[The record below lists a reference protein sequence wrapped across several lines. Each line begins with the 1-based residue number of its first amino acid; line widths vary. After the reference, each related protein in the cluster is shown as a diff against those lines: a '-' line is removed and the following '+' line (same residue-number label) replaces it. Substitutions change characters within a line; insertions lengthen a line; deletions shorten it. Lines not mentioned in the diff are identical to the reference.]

1 MLRSLLRLLLWAL
14 LRLRPLVSRLR
25 YAADALSPEKAIA
38 RNRGELQ
45 AETGKDFIPYTFQVP
60 VSLVIAKVGK
70 DLALQD
76 LVALDEEESRPH
88 EIARRFWE
96 GWRRY
101 KRPRLVSFN
110 GRGFD
115 IPLLELCAFRYGIQ
129 IPDWFAE
136 EARNFDQPSYRYNT
150 QAHFDLHE
158 WLTNSGASRFAGG
171 LSLAATTRSPLRN
184 PACSAGLLEK
194 TRATM
199 GVTAGMIWIWR
210 RFFRPHPLRGWTSG
224 STSTTRSLPSRSKR
238 IGITG
243 AELTATFQATLSP
256 MRPIPLIRFTG
267 WPFTERILS
276 PACSPALAAG
286 PPSST

>member
-1 MLRSLLRLLLWAL
+1 MAAGDPKYLVFDIESVADG
-14 LRLRPLVSRLR
+14 PLVSRLR
-25 YAADALSPEKAIA
+25 YAADELSPEKAIA
-38 RNRGELQ
+38 RYRGELQ

-136 EARNFDQPSYRYNT
+136 EARNFDQPRYRYNT

-171 LSLAATTRSPLRN
+171 LSLAANLIGKPGKMDVAGHMVQDLWDAGKKAEIHDYCRGDVLDTYFVFLRSRVV
-184 PACSAGLLEK
+184 AGDITLEREQELIDDTK
-194 TRATM
+194 AWIEAH
-199 GVTAGMIWIWR
+199 AGSS
-210 RFFRPHPLRGWTSG
+210 RGLA
-224 STSTTRSLPSRSKR
+224 RY
-238 IGITG
+238 
-243 AELTATFQATLSP
+243 
-256 MRPIPLIRFTG
+256 
-267 WPFTERILS
+267 
-276 PACSPALAAG
+276 LAAWG
-286 PPSST
+286 DWQDPRG